1 MNSIKMTGPHYA
13 AIWTVLW
20 LHLTVLGVSRGA
32 PPTADSPRPEHRV
45 RFCGFGGDRPL
56 LAGLAALW
64 PNLEYCRGY
73 DESRLGDMKRLGQI
87 AHDLGIVYSLQA
99 CAPAFP
105 PGYLD
110 KHHCWAVD
118 FLGRTPHDLGTGHP
132 VGDYCHPATVAE
144 LRRNLDVTIKTAGAS
159 SLGMVDFVWPW
170 VGGRWGYSPADFAA
184 YRAALKGTDDGLLVI
199 DSGGERRL
207 SFWDYVDELS
217 GVRFQPR
224 DVGCAS
230 WDAYEPIRPPAL
242 ERAPTAE
249 NRRNFFLFHALFHYC
264 WARFAQEGGRYA
276 QHLGGELQATLN
288 PENVCNG
295 TDLLLWGRL
304 KATGTPW
311 FEEWSGPWIAIAGY
325 HNLPYFARACRRS
338 GKRLGLIGETGAA
351 GGHPDNSGFGPAR
364 PHYWDP
370 KANYAITY
378 ALGADAGFN
387 DREEDYFYTSLS
399 ETQDPA
405 GPHYDC
411 WRGYLLAMDGFWQYA
426 LDDAR
431 RPPCEVLAVGNR
443 SVLHYTDNSD
453 YSTNQRYSFT
463 APLVEMH
470 LDYHQ
475 GFFPLD
481 RELLAE
487 HRVILFSPWDYPR
500 RMAGTMRR
508 WLAASPDRVL
518 VTHSFAPTHP
528 CNGLHLQPGTELE
541 DKAAAGDFG
550 LRGLRQTTER
560 KGTITEIA
568 SEWRDIFPLPVG
580 TRVNLPLPLVHCEGR
595 PLVKLGDLNLVTE
608 VRPDQGGGRIVYL
621 NFAPPDRYQSP
632 ADAHSA
638 LLQACLAAAL
648 RQAGCRPQAEGSAR
662 WASAKYT
669 VGDGSTYLLLNADA
683 AGQPRF
689 TEETA
694 SMAPAEKLALL
705 LKPDTNYAIYD
716 LLAET
721 IAERRTDAAGRLPV
735 FLSGKNI
742 RLVQVVP
749 AGQGP
754 FLAFTECQRRDAGPR
769 RTLPA
774 RLYSHRGNGRV
785 VLGGLPPGAK
795 LLVDGRPVDIERA
808 CAGKMGVVRVP
819 RGEHVLSVR

>member
-1 MNSIKMTGPHYA
+1 MGR
-13 AIWTVLW
+13 L
-20 LHLTVLGVSRGA
+20 R
-32 PPTADSPRPEHRV
+32 AD
-45 RFCGFGGDRPL
+45 
-56 LAGLAALW
+56 
-64 PNLEYCRGY
+64 
-73 DESRLGDMKRLGQI
+73 
-87 AHDLGIVYSLQA
+87 
-99 CAPAFP
+99 
-105 PGYLD
+105 
-110 KHHCWAVD
+110 
-118 FLGRTPHDLGTGHP
+118 
-132 VGDYCHPATVAE
+132 
-144 LRRNLDVTIKTAGAS
+144 
-159 SLGMVDFVWPW
+159 
-170 VGGRWGYSPADFAA
+170 
-184 YRAALKGTDDGLLVI
+184 
-199 DSGGERRL
+199 
-207 SFWDYVDELS
+207 
-217 GVRFQPR
+217 
-224 DVGCAS
+224 
-230 WDAYEPIRPPAL
+230 PPAGI

-387 DREEDYFYTSLS
+387 DREEDYFYTSLN

-431 RPPCEVLAVGNR
+431 RPPCDVLAVGNR

-481 RELLAE
+481 QDMLAE

-500 RMAGTMRR
+500 RMAGTLRR

-528 CNGLHLQPGTELE
+528 CNGLDLLQPVAEIG
-541 DKAAAGDFG
+541 DKAAAGEFG

-568 SEWRDIFPLPVG
+568 PEWRDIFPLPVG
-580 TRVNLPLPLVHCEGR
+580 TQVNLLLPLVHCEGH

-621 NFAPPDRYQSP
+621 NFPPGSLPEPARRPFGPVAGLSGGRAPPGGLP
-632 ADAHSA
+632 AAGRG
-638 LLQACLAAAL
+638 LAPLGLREIHGGRRQHLSLAQRGCGRPAAIH
-648 RQAGCRPQAEGSAR
+648 R
-662 WASAKYT
+662 
-669 VGDGSTYLLLNADA
+669 GDGQHGPGRK
-683 AGQPRF
+683 AGF
-689 TEETA
+689 TPEA
-694 SMAPAEKLALL
+694 GHQLRHLRSAGR
-705 LKPDTNYAIYD
+705 NGRR
-716 LLAET
+716 
-721 IAERRTDAAGRLPV
+721 RRTDAAGRLPV

-742 RLVQVVP
+742 RLLQVVP
-749 AGQGP
+749 AAGAVSRLYRLP
-754 FLAFTECQRRDAGPR
+754 SPRCRSAPNVAGPPLFAPR
-769 RTLPA
+769 QRP
-774 RLYSHRGNGRV
+774 GGGGRAAAGREAA
-785 VLGGLPPGAK
+785 GGWPS
-795 LLVDGRPVDIERA
+795 R
-808 CAGKMGVVRVP
+808 
-819 RGEHVLSVR
+819 

>member
-1 MNSIKMTGPHYA
+1 MNSIKTIDLYRA
-13 AIWTVLW
+13 AACIVIS
-20 LHLTVLGVSRGA
+20 LHLGVLGAAWGA
-32 PPTADSPRPEHRV
+32 PPPAVVPPTDHRV

-73 DESRLGDMKRLGQI
+73 DDNRVGDMKTLGQI
-87 AHDLGIVYSLQA
+87 ARDLGVVYSLQT
-99 CAPAFP
+99 CAPAFL

-110 KHHCWAVD
+110 AHQCWAVD
-118 FLGRTPHDLGTGHP
+118 FLGRKPSDLGVSNP
-132 VGDYCHPATVAE
+132 VADYCNPATMAA
-144 LRRNLDVTIKTAGAS
+144 LHRNLDVAIKGAGAC
-159 SLGMVDFVWPW
+159 SLGMVDYVWPCA
-170 VGGRWGYSPADFAA
+170 GGCWGYTPADCAA
-184 YRAALKGTDDGLLVI
+184 YRAALKGTDGGLLVV
-199 DSGGERRL
+199 DSGSERRL
-207 SFWDYVDELS
+207 SFWDYCDELS

-224 DVGCAS
+224 DLGCAS
-230 WDAYEPIRPPAL
+230 WDVYEPIRPPLL
-242 ERAPTAE
+242 ERSPSAE

-276 QHLGGELQATLN
+276 QSLGGELQATLN

-325 HNLPYFARACRRS
+325 HNLPYFARAYRQA
-338 GKRLGLIGETGAA
+338 GKRLNLIGETGAA
-351 GGHPDNSGFGPAR
+351 GGHPDDSGFGPAR

-399 ETQDPA
+399 NTQDPA

-411 WRGYLLAMDGFWQYA
+411 WRGYVMAMDGFWQYV

-443 SVLHYTDNSD
+443 SVLHYADNSD

-463 APLVEMH
+463 TPLIEMH

-481 RELLAE
+481 HDLLAE

-500 RMAGTMRR
+500 RVAGTLRR
-508 WLAASPDRVL
+508 WLAASPERVL
-518 VTHSFAPTHP
+518 VTHSFAPTRP
-528 CNGLHLQPGTELE
+528 CNGLNWHPVTEID
-541 DKAAAGDFG
+541 DKAAAGEFG
-550 LRGLRQTTER
+550 LRGLRQTTAS

-568 SEWRDIFPLPVG
+568 PEWRHLFPLPVG
-580 TRVNLPLPLVHCEGR
+580 TPVSLPLPLVQCEGR

-608 VRPDQGGGRIVYL
+608 VRPDQGGGRIIYL
-621 NFAPPDRYQSP
+621 NFAPPDRYQNP
-632 ADAHSA
+632 VDAHST
-638 LLQACLAAAL
+638 LLRACLAAAL
-648 RQAGCRPQAEGSAR
+648 RQAGCQPQAEGSSR
-662 WASAKYT
+662 WACAKYG
-669 VGDGSTYLLLNADA
+669 VGNGSTYLLLNADA
-683 AGQPRF
+683 AGQARF

-694 SMAPAEKLALL
+694 SMAPAEKLSLL
-705 LKPDTNYAIYD
+705 LKPDTNYAVYD

-721 IAERRTDAAGRLPV
+721 TAQRRTDAAGRLPV

-742 RLVQVVP
+742 RLLQVVP
-749 AGQGP
+749 VGSRP
-754 FLAFTECQRRDAGPR
+754 FLAFTDCERRETGPR

-774 RLYSHRGNGRV
+774 RLYSHRGHGRV
-785 VLGGLPPGAK
+785 VVGGLPPGAK
-795 LLVDGRPVDIERA
+795 VLVDGKAADIEPA
-808 CAGKMGVVRVP
+808 CAGNMALLKIP
-819 RGEHVLSVR
+819 RGEHLLSAR